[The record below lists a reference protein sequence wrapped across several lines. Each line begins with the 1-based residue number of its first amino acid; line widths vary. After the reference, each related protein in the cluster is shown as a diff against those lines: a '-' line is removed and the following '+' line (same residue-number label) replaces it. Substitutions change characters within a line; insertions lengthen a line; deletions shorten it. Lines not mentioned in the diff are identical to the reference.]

1 MHLAIMVETRW
12 RDDTA
17 IARCRGPVLF
27 GPTSRHLR
35 TSVGRLILRH
45 RRVILHLGGV
55 TRFDACGVGTLAAL
69 IRLAQWSGGRLLLA
83 TPSDRVRY
91 LLVLTRLDTQ
101 LIGLVRVWLKRA
113 WIAVCGKARYFNGR
127 LWQHAEHGNVQENL
141 QHRLTLHITTGR
153 AKRHKEF
160 AVLQDQRWARRQT
173 WALTRS
179 HSTGMPL
186 NRP

>member
-55 TRFDACGVGTLAAL
+55 TRFDACGVGKLAAL

-101 LIGLVRVWLKRA
+101 VEYVIGDDW
-113 WIAVCGKARYFNGR
+113 CP
-127 LWQHAEHGNVQENL
+127 
-141 QHRLTLHITTGR
+141 GR
-153 AKRHKEF
+153 ARTAEAEPTA
-160 AVLQDQRWARRQT
+160 AVRAAVGGT
-173 WALTRS
+173 
-179 HSTGMPL
+179 
-186 NRP
+186 